1 MTKTEAL
8 KNSLLVKVP
17 AVTIFFWIIKVLST
31 TVGETIADYV
41 NSSFGLSDNSSA
53 AESTRIMNMTALVMS
68 GILLGL
74 LIVQFATRRY
84 VPAIY
89 WTSIVAISAL
99 GTMIAD
105 NLHTN
110 YGWQNWQ
117 LTIMFGAILLTVFA
131 LWWSQERTL
140 SIKSINTRKREAFYW
155 VAILATFAMGTAAGD
170 IFLDDLGWPLT
181 LSSVLFAAVIALLAL
196 LWRFK
201 IVGTVFAFWAIYVL
215 TRPLGASVGDYLS
228 LDAPDGLGYG
238 PGLVSGIALTLIG
251 ALTLYLSISKRDVI
265 RD

>member
-1 MTKTEAL
+1 MTSSTAKT
-8 KNSLLVKVP
+8 LLVKVP

-31 TVGETIADYV
+31 TVGETLADYV
-41 NSSFGLSDNSSA
+41 NQGFGLTDNSSVA
-53 AESTRIMNMTALVMS
+53 DSTRIMNITALFMGGV
-68 GILLGL
+68 LLVL
-74 LIVQFATRRY
+74 LVVQFAARKY

-99 GTMIAD
+99 GTMITD
-105 NLHTN
+105 DLHTN

-117 LTIMFGAILLTVFA
+117 LTIMFGSILLAVFVI
-131 LWWSQERTL
+131 WWLQERTL

-181 LSSVLFAAVIALLAL
+181 LSSVLFAVVIALIAV

-201 IVGTVFAFWAIYVL
+201 AIGTVFGFWSIYVL
-215 TRPLGASVGDYLS
+215 TRPLGASMGDYLS
-228 LDAPDGLGYG
+228 LDAPDGLGFG
-238 PGLVSGIALTLIG
+238 PELVSWIALGLIA
-251 ALTLYLSISKRDVI
+251 ALTVYLSLSKRDVI

>member
-1 MTKTEAL
+1 MTSAPAKT
-8 KNSLLVKVP
+8 LLVKVP

-31 TVGETIADYV
+31 TVGETLADYV
-41 NSSFGLSDNSSA
+41 NQGFGLTDNSSA
-53 AESTRIMNMTALVMS
+53 ADSTRIMNITALVM
-68 GILLGL
+68 GGVLVVL

-99 GTMIAD
+99 GTMITD
-105 NLHTN
+105 DLHTN

-117 LTIMFGAILLTVFA
+117 LTIMFGAILLVVFSV
-131 LWWSQERTL
+131 WWAQERTL

-181 LSSVLFAAVIALLAL
+181 LSSLLFAAVIALIAV

-201 IVGTVFAFWAIYVL
+201 ILGTVFSFWAIYVL

-228 LDAPDGLGYG
+228 LNAPDGLGFG
-238 PGLVSGIALTLIG
+238 PELVSWIALGLIA
-251 ALTLYLSISKRDVI
+251 ALTLYLTLSKRDVI

>member
-1 MTKTEAL
+1 MTSSTAKT
-8 KNSLLVKVP
+8 LLVKVP

-41 NSSFGLSDNSSA
+41 NTSFGLTDNSSA
-53 AESTRIMNMTALVMS
+53 ADSTRIMNLTSLVM
-68 GILLGL
+68 GGVLVVL

-84 VPAIY
+84 VPFIY
-89 WTSIVAISAL
+89 WTSIVTISAL

-110 YGWQNWQ
+110 YGWQNVQ
-117 LTIMFGAILLTVFA
+117 LTILFGAILLVVFTI
-131 LWWSQERTL
+131 WWAQERTL

-181 LSSVLFAAVIALLAL
+181 LSSVLFAGVIALIAL

-201 IVGTVFAFWAIYVL
+201 VVGTVLAFWAIYVL
-215 TRPLGASVGDYLS
+215 TRPLGASMGDYLS

-238 PGLVSGIALTLIG
+238 PGLVSGIALALIG